1 MYLEISSI
9 IFVGFIGWAIGYIM
23 ANRQK
28 KKELNKLLLDLNIK
42 AIILDKRISHQNE
55 GNKIVKDLYN
65 FIDNNWQGSS
75 EQYIEM
81 KERRNKH
88 MKIVHFENDELL
100 NNMYHA
106 KFVGCGFE
114 HKGFINPADNEDEFI
129 DEVINEKPDLI
140 ITDINHKNLD
150 GFRMLEILKE
160 DSRTKDIPVVIMTN
174 MSQEE
179 DQERAKELGAADY
192 IIKSQSVPKEVVE
205 RIKKVISK

>member
-1 MYLEISSI
+1 
-9 IFVGFIGWAIGYIM
+9 
-23 ANRQK
+23 
-28 KKELNKLLLDLNIK
+28 
-42 AIILDKRISHQNE
+42 
-55 GNKIVKDLYN
+55 
-65 FIDNNWQGSS
+65 
-75 EQYIEM
+75 
-81 KERRNKH
+81 
-88 MKIVHFENDELL
+88 MKIVHFEDDEFL

-114 HKGFINPADNEDEFI
+114 YKGFINPADSEDEFI

-140 ITDINHKNLD
+140 ITDINHKNLN

-192 IIKSQSVPKEVVE
+192 IIKAQVVPKEVVE
-205 RIKKVISK
+205 KIKEIIKE